1 MTLIS
6 RIKSNISRIYHIKRY
21 RWEVWSAYVLSAM
34 ITFLAILVDSLP
46 YKEVE
51 RCDSFRPRFGE
62 SQCFFSGKIVY
73 YICIVGLQNN
83 CVNSHCITNI
93 RYPIFRS
100 P

>member
-1 MTLIS
+1 MKIDMTLIS

-21 RWEVWSAYVLSAM
+21 RWEVWSAYVLSAI

-46 YKEVE
+46 YREVE

-73 YICIVGLQNN
+73 YIWHTYKIKKKNYIPVY
-83 CVNSHCITNI
+83 V
-93 RYPIFRS
+93 
-100 P
+100 